1 MMDELT
7 REASDKMEKTI
18 IVLKSS
24 LNTLRTGRANAALLD
39 RIEVEYYGDRILVG
53 QIASITVPEPRQ
65 LLIKPYDKGDLRAI
79 VTAINA
85 SDLSINPI
93 VDSDQ
98 IRLIIPALTEE
109 TRRDL
114 AKRAK
119 TYADEAK
126 VAIRN
131 VRREYVDFIKESDDY
146 SDDLKKRIEAEIQKV
161 TDESNRKIE
170 ETLANKEKEIMSI

>member
-1 MMDELT
+1 MDELT

>member
-1 MMDELT
+1 MDELT

-18 IVLKSS
+18 VVLKSS

-39 RIEVEYYGDRILVG
+39 RIEVEYYGDKILIG

-65 LLIKPYDKGDLRAI
+65 LLIKPYDRGDIRAI
-79 VTAINA
+79 VSAINA

-93 VDSDQ
+93 TDSDQ

-119 TYADEAK
+119 TYTDEAK
-126 VAIRN
+126 IAIRN
-131 VRREYVDFIKESDDY
+131 IRREYVDFIKESDDY
-146 SDDLKKRIEAEIQKV
+146 SDDLKKRIEVEIQKV

-170 ETLANKEKEIMSI
+170 ETLASKEKEIMSI